1 MRETGKQREKN
12 EGNQVNDRFIS
23 RRNRKIIIAQS
34 RSEMRNL
41 MPAEK
46 ICSIKSKN
54 IRISYL
60 ITYVTM

>member
-1 MRETGKQREKN
+1 MKMRETGKQREKN

-46 ICSIKSKN
+46 ICSFN
-54 IRISYL
+54 
-60 ITYVTM
+60 